1 MFVMEKAFRD
11 VTARK
16 LFSDSNFFTLTIP
29 VQLNYFHIF
38 RVTRELPT
46 LLAHTASQ
54 DVVSRE
60 NAKEG
65 NRNPSIQS

>member
-1 MFVMEKAFRD
+1 MFVMEKLF
-11 VTARK
+11 VTSQQK
-16 LFSDSNFFTLTIP
+16 LFSDSNFFTLTMP

-38 RVTRELPT
+38 RVTRILTT

-54 DVVSRE
+54 DVASRE
-60 NAKEG
+60 KTKEG